1 MDATT
6 DTPYATDFALLAD
19 MQAKVG
25 HELGLSPWFKIGQA
39 RINQF
44 AEATEDPQWI
54 HIDPVK
60 SATDSPYGTTIAH
73 GFLVLSLA
81 SKFAYE
87 TYSVADV
94 VMGINYGLDKVR
106 FPSATPVDAELRG
119 RVMLLEFGMKDN
131 AARYKLKITFELKG
145 QAKPACVAE
154 FIAMA
159 YTA

>member
-1 MDATT
+1 METTT
-6 DTPYATDFALLAD
+6 DTAYQTDFKHLAD
-19 MQAKVG
+19 MQAWVG
-25 HELGLSPWFKIGQA
+25 KELGLSAWCKIEQS

-44 AEATEDPQWI
+44 ADATDDHQWI

-60 SATDSPYGTTIAH
+60 SAKDSPYQKTIAH

-87 TYSVADV
+87 TYTVGDA
-94 VMGINYGLDKVR
+94 VMGVNYGLDKVR
-106 FPSATPVDAELRG
+106 FPNATPVDSEIRG
-119 RVMLLEFGMKDN
+119 RVSLLNFEIKGN
-131 AARYKLKITFELKG
+131 AARYKVNITFEIKG
-145 QAKPACVAE
+145 QIKPACVAE